1 MFPPRRKQTEK
12 EFLHE
17 VYRSPMLWMLSI
29 ALGYWI
35 IDAFKKH
42 EMSTIGV
49 SLIWTLI
56 CGGIYFGLRRS
67 QFNLRWMLKVLPVF
81 AIPPCVALLY
91 QML

>member
-1 MFPPRRKQTEK
+1 MLPPRKKQTEK
-12 EFLHE
+12 EFLRE

-42 EMSTIGV
+42 EVSTIGV
-49 SLIWTLI
+49 SLVWMLT

-67 QFNLRWMLKVLPVF
+67 QFNLRWMLKALPVF

-91 QML
+91 QVL